1 MTKEERELIDIFIM
15 LLKGLGVGK
24 VQAAIYIAIIQACKV
39 HQEMADWAV
48 TYYGKESNMTI
59 EAFTS
64 KLNELT
70 GLDKK
75 QIVGKSFENI
85 EEAIEVIS
93 DITNN
98 GNIESENPD
107 VALRSLD

>member
-1 MTKEERELIDIFIM
+1 MTKEERELIDILTM
-15 LLKGLGVGK
+15 LLRGLGVGK
-24 VQAAIYIAIIQACKV
+24 VRAAIYIAIIQACKV
-39 HQEMADWAV
+39 HQEMIDWVA
-48 TYYGKESNMTI
+48 TYYGKESTMTI

-107 VALRSLD
+107 VALISLD